1 MQPTSQFEPHTI
13 DEMLRVRNSKWTVSI
28 ILKLRV
34 QTLRFSELRREVG
47 ASQKTLTAT
56 LRALERDGLVS
67 RTSYATIP
75 PRVDYALTGLGR
87 EALRVFEAWE
97 DFATKHWLEVIDSR
111 RRFDVAEAA
120 PLVPEFI
127 HRTPTE

>member
-1 MQPTSQFEPHTI
+1 VRTSVQDRPI
-13 DEMLRVRNSKWTVSI
+13 DEMLRVRNGKWTLVVV
-28 ILKLRV
+28 LKLRDS
-34 QTLRFSELRREVG
+34 TLRFSELRRQIGGV
-47 ASQKTLTAT
+47 SQKALTAT

-97 DFATKHWLEVIDSR
+97 DFALKYTAEVLASR
-111 RRFDVAEAA
+111 RRFDAEAKA
-120 PLVPEFI
+120 VPPAFEPI
-127 HRTPTE
+127 RRT